1 VLVAAAT
8 GQPPFGLDDPF
19 VVMDRIRNQEA
30 TSIKSL
36 RPDYPDWLSGVIDRL
51 LSKDRQHR
59 IANAEALLTA
69 ISLEVDPQN
78 TTPAANPFRRLLLAV
93 ALCALAMLPVFA
105 WWSSSVSKT
114 SQAGNGQTMMAE
126 VVTPPF
132 IPSKPVW
139 IRRNNAEFDSL
150 ASAVESAIDGDTI
163 EIGQDLEC
171 IPMTIQSKQ
180 LTLKGSASYR
190 PLLTSAESNNT
201 ENSMDAYFL
210 RAESDLTLDGI
221 DIDWQTTAQVPLF
234 NGEKILNAVVG
245 SAPGTRMTIRD
256 CKIHRSPGGVC
267 VAVGGN
273 LGAKNSTFSG
283 ASVALAWLGH
293 HSQVEMENCELAGRI
308 GVAIMYPLANVVVY
322 KKSQLNIKHSI
333 IRAVDAV
340 SPMLSRQMD
349 VPVELR
355 IQDSILDSKH
365 TVSLISLSNVFRE
378 KLESLPV
385 VILKS
390 SIEWHESRC
399 VYDVNCEHL
408 ITRRIK
414 NVERRYSTN
423 VSNLKQWQ
431 NQVHGEVENDSSSI
445 GVHLTRRPDE
455 PSSIGQ
461 PLYHMVPTTEQ
472 PLPPWARKAGPMIT
486 NRSEL

>member
-1 VLVAAAT
+1 
-8 GQPPFGLDDPF
+8 
-19 VVMDRIRNQEA
+19 
-30 TSIKSL
+30 
-36 RPDYPDWLSGVIDRL
+36 
-51 LSKDRQHR
+51 
-59 IANAEALLTA
+59 
-69 ISLEVDPQN
+69 
-78 TTPAANPFRRLLLAV
+78 
-93 ALCALAMLPVFA
+93 
-105 WWSSSVSKT
+105 
-114 SQAGNGQTMMAE
+114 
-126 VVTPPF
+126 
-132 IPSKPVW
+132 
-139 IRRNNAEFDSL
+139 
-150 ASAVESAIDGDTI
+150 
-163 EIGQDLEC
+163 
-171 IPMTIQSKQ
+171 
-180 LTLKGSASYR
+180 
-190 PLLTSAESNNT
+190 
-201 ENSMDAYFL
+201 
-210 RAESDLTLDGI
+210 
-221 DIDWQTTAQVPLF
+221 
-234 NGEKILNAVVG
+234 
-245 SAPGTRMTIRD
+245 
-256 CKIHRSPGGVC
+256 
-267 VAVGGN
+267 
-273 LGAKNSTFSG
+273 
-283 ASVALAWLGH
+283 
-293 HSQVEMENCELAGRI
+293 MENCELAGRI

-431 NQVHGEVENDSSSI
+431 NQVNGEVENDSSSI

-461 PLYHMVPTTEQ
+461 PLYHMEPATQQ
-472 PLPPWARKAGPMIT
+472 PLPTWSREAGPITT